1 MDTKFSVLMSIYVKE
16 KPEYAK
22 ACFDSLLS
30 QTCPADEWV
39 IVEDGKLTE
48 PLYSL
53 LNTYQTRYPN
63 LIKRVPLK
71 QNLGLG
77 LALREG
83 INHCSNELI
92 ARMDTDDIARND
104 RFERQL
110 AEFEK
115 NPQLDICGSQI
126 KEFIGS
132 IDNIVSR
139 RIVPTNDV
147 AIKKFQKKR
156 TAFNHM
162 TVMYKKTA
170 VLRAGNYQHAPLIED
185 SLLWV
190 NMFLTGARCMNI
202 DDYLVYARVGQD
214 MFQRRGGLSYF
225 RKYKA
230 GRKRILNTGYI
241 SYWDYISTIYL
252 ELFLSM
258 APVKCR
264 AYIYQNILRKF
275 GE

>member
-202 DDYLVYARVGQD
+202 DDYLVYARVGKD

>member
-1 MDTKFSVLMSIYVKE
+1 MNTKFSVLMSIYAKE
-16 KPEYAK
+16 KPEYAR

-71 QNLGLG
+71 QNCGLG
-77 LALREG
+77 VALREG

-126 KEFIGS
+126 KEFVDS
-132 IDNIVSR
+132 TDNVVSR
-139 RIVPTNDV
+139 RIVPTNDA
-147 AIKKFQKKR
+147 AIKKFQRRR

-162 TVMYKKTA
+162 TVMYKKSA

-202 DDYLVYARVGQD
+202 DDYLVFARVGND
-214 MFQRRGGLSYF
+214 MIARRSGFSYF
-225 RKYKA
+225 KKYMN
-230 GRKRILNTGYI
+230 GRKKIYKTGYI
-241 SYWDYISTIYL
+241 SVLDYFFSIIASLIAT
-252 ELFLSM
+252 SM
-258 APVKCR
+258 PKPFVK
-264 AYIYQNILRKF
+264 ILYKRLLRQS
-275 GE
+275 